1 MLRITLCLSFSVFLW
16 GFASSSITCPDGSTC
31 SDSATCCKAKIG
43 FGCCPF
49 PNVSQKLSVS
59 AVT

>member
-1 MLRITLCLSFSVFLW
+1 MLRITLCLSFGVFLW
-16 GFASSSITCPDGSTC
+16 GFASCSITCPDGSTC
-31 SDSATCCKAKIG
+31 SDTATCCKAKIG

-49 PNVSQKLSVS
+49 PHVSQKLSAS